1 MRKPRYIPWDGSQN
15 QPVMPYM
22 VDIGTDVINGTFK
35 RNVNT
40 VPQLK

>member
-1 MRKPRYIPWDGSQN
+1 MN